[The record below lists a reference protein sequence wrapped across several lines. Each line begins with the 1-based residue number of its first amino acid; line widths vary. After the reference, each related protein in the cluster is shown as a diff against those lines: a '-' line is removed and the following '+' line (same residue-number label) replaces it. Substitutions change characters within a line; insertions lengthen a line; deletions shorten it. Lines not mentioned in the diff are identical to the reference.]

1 MLNVTVQ
8 YAYVYV
14 SVLLCKV
21 FVTVGRC
28 MVFIFLFKWKDDDDM
43 EGSLVQDSRLD
54 NIFFAKQV
62 SLLYVF

>member
-28 MVFIFLFKWKDDDDM
+28 MVSFSCLSGKMMTIWKVHWFRIA
-43 EGSLVQDSRLD
+43 GLITYSLQSR
-54 NIFFAKQV
+54 
-62 SLLYVF
+62 

>member
-1 MLNVTVQ
+1 VQ
-8 YAYVYV
+8 
-14 SVLLCKV
+14 SVCYCRPVHGL
-21 FVTVGRC
+21 
-28 MVFIFLFKWKDDDDM
+28 IFLFKWKDDDDM